1 MFAAIL
7 GSGEQVSQMFN
18 ADNAAHVILIILASY
33 LIGSFPTAYFV
44 GKAKQVNIFEVG
56 SGNMGGTNVARA
68 VGKGWAIFTGLVDV
82 AKGVLAV
89 WLARDVILPEQ
100 IGVATSVSATCVVV
114 GHNWSLFAT
123 VLTASIKGGKLRL
136 IVRGGKGAATA
147 FGAMLMI
154 QPFQIL
160 VAAAIAIAIVVR
172 TRYVSLGVLIGFA
185 VANAWLILL
194 VGTEYQKPILLLYAV
209 ALSVMILL
217 RHRGNVQRLLAGTER
232 RWASKLPS
240 LFTTET
246 QKKLLRRRCSQRAVA
261 IKDRLHYLGAVPVPT
276 SYL

>member
-1 MFAAIL
+1 
-7 GSGEQVSQMFN
+7 MFN
-18 ADNAAHVILIILASY
+18 GDNAAQVILIIVSSY

-44 GKAKQVNIFEVG
+44 GMARNVNIFEVG

-68 VGKGWAIFTGLVDV
+68 VGKGWAVFTGLVDV
-82 AKGVLAV
+82 MKGIFAV
-89 WLARDVILPEQ
+89 WLARDLILPEQ
-100 IGVATSVSATCVVV
+100 IGVATSVAATCVVV

-123 VLTASIKGGKLRL
+123 LLTASIKEGKLRL

-160 VAAAIAIAIVVR
+160 VAAAIAGAVIAR

-185 VANAWLILL
+185 VANFWLILL
-194 VGTEYQKPILLLYAV
+194 VGAEYQKPILLLYAI
-209 ALSVMILL
+209 ALTVMIPL

-232 RWASKLPS
+232 RLG
-240 LFTTET
+240 E
-246 QKKLLRRRCSQRAVA
+246 RA
-261 IKDRLHYLGAVPVPT
+261 T
-276 SYL
+276 